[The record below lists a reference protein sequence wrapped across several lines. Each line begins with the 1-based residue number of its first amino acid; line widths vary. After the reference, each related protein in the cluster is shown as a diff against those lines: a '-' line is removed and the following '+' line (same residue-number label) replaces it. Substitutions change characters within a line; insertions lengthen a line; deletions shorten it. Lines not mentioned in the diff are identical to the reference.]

1 MERLQRNGTRRWMA
15 VAVLG
20 SAAVMSTIT
29 PASAGSAGGTGSA
42 GGAGSRAAVSPC
54 GYYAGRE
61 IAFYNHCGPT
71 TIKIKLDIVRGFDRT
86 ICVGPGDTR
95 LGLKSQI
102 RDANYVGGAGCRI
115 T

>member
-1 MERLQRNGTRRWMA
+1 MRQLRVKGLRRW
-15 VAVLG
+15 VAVGLLG
-20 SAAVMSTIT
+20 SAAVLSTIT
-29 PASAGSAGGTGSA
+29 PASAGGAGGSQ
-42 GGAGSRAAVSPC
+42 GAGVRAVASPC
-54 GYYAGRE
+54 GYFAGRE

-86 ICVGPGDTR
+86 ICVGPGETR

-102 RDANYVGGAGCRI
+102 RDASYVGGAGCPI

>member
-1 MERLQRNGTRRWMA
+1 MQRLRVNGMRRWMA

-20 SAAVMSTIT
+20 SAAVMGTIS
-29 PASAGSAGGTGSA
+29 PASAGGTGSA
-42 GGAGSRAAVSPC
+42 GGAGIRPAASPC

-71 TIKIKLDIVRGFDRT
+71 SIKIKLDIVRGFDRT

>member
-1 MERLQRNGTRRWMA
+1 MQRLRVNGMRRWMA

-29 PASAGSAGGTGSA
+29 PASAGSAGSA
-42 GGAGSRAAVSPC
+42 EGAGNQAVC

-71 TIKIKLDIVRGFDRT
+71 TIKIKLDVVRGFDRT

>member
-1 MERLQRNGTRRWMA
+1 MQRLRVNGMRRWMA

-29 PASAGSAGGTGSA
+29 PASAG
-42 GGAGSRAAVSPC
+42 GAGSAEGAGTQAVC

-61 IAFYNHCGPT
+61 IAYYNHCGPT
-71 TIKIKLDIVRGFDRT
+71 TIKIKVDVVRGFDRT

>member
-1 MERLQRNGTRRWMA
+1 M
-15 VAVLG
+15 
-20 SAAVMSTIT
+20 
-29 PASAGSAGGTGSA
+29 
-42 GGAGSRAAVSPC
+42 C

-71 TIKIKLDIVRGFDRT
+71 TIKIKLDVVRGFDRT